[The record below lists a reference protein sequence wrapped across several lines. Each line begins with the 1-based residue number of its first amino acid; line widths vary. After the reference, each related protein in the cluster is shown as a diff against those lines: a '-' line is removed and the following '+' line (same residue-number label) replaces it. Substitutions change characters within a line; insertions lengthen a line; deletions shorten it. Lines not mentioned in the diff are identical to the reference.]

1 MDFNWVQKANG
12 RSLLFPLLRNLT
24 YRGRKEEVV
33 NLWMKLVGYMEE
45 NLGENRFSEVV
56 NLPDSNNCTLLMYA
70 CKQGSEEI
78 VMFLLNWFEK
88 INQIDNQ
95 GRNCLD
101 YAIDS
106 QNEPIVNLILKTN
119 DWQSVMSNAIMT
131 KKVNN
136 YYLLYLKM
144 GGELLFRRIQYILAS
159 NL

>member
-1 MDFNWVQKANG
+1 
-12 RSLLFPLLRNLT
+12 
-24 YRGRKEEVV
+24 
-33 NLWMKLVGYMEE
+33 
-45 NLGENRFSEVV
+45 
-56 NLPDSNNCTLLMYA
+56 MYA

-78 VMFLLNWFEK
+78 VTFLLNWFEK

-131 KKVNN
+131 KKVS
-136 YYLLYLKM
+136 YYEIFVFYFIFFKILPKLKNKF
-144 GGELLFRRIQYILAS
+144 LTKYKKNFKV
-159 NL
+159 